1 MRQHPRRLPA
11 KRADIAAA
19 LVPLSLL
26 DRPPGRSRDL
36 QLDHRRHGPEL
47 RRRHEAGGSH
57 DLRQPTLP
65 GGLLAFDSVEI
76 VAFDLP
82 DASLFDK
89 VYVWQ
94 N

>member
-1 MRQHPRRLPA
+1 LPLLSFPCHSLTGPPA
-11 KRADIAAA
+11 VRVICNWTTGGTVLSCGAAMKPADPTTFVN
-19 LVPLSLL
+19 LPS
-26 DRPPGRSRDL
+26 P
-36 QLDHRRHGPEL
+36 
-47 RRRHEAGGSH
+47 AGCS
-57 DLRQPTLP
+57 P
-65 GGLLAFDSVEI
+65 FDSVEI